1 MQPPEP
7 FLLRCSHCG
16 GRVIFWERG
25 GGNTIRATAWT
36 DGHIEGPMLLAARY
50 PEYGPCPHCAR
61 LVWADNRWTEGQ
73 WLGHHELEVHR
84 VPSLGEVTVAVC
96 ERALKAETL
105 EPAQELTLR
114 LHAWRLRSDPVR
126 EGGPRAAD
134 TPFDRE
140 NMQALTRLLSRQ
152 DAHER
157 LLLAEV
163 HRQLGEDERCL
174 ELLDFDFDPDALP
187 LVNAM
192 LDGIEEE
199 NPAVRVVWTD
209 AR

>member
-16 GRVIFWERG
+16 GRVIFWERS
-25 GGNTIRATAWT
+25 GGNTIGATAWT
-36 DGHIEGPMLLAARY
+36 DGHLEGPMLLAARY

-61 LVWADNRWTEGQ
+61 LVWVHNPWKQGQ
-73 WLGHHELEVHR
+73 QLGHHELESR
-84 VPSLGEVTVAVC
+84 GAPSLGEVTVAVC

-105 EPAQELTLR
+105 KPAQELTLR

-126 EGGPRAAD
+126 EGSPAAD

-140 NMQALTRLLSRQ
+140 NMRALTRLLSREDEHQ
-152 DAHER
+152 R

-163 HRQLGEDERCL
+163 YRQLGEDEACL
-174 ELLDFDFDPDALP
+174 ELLDFDFSPDAVP
-187 LVNAM
+187 LIQAM
-192 LDGIEEE
+192 LDGLEAEH
-199 NPAVRVVWTD
+199 PAVRAVWTD
-209 AR
+209 ER